1 MEQKP
6 TYEGRITGWFIL
18 IGVVIIILIPLSL
31 LYINLIRD
39 FLPSLPDLRAQ
50 KGFLN
55 TGASLASDISLLSY
69 VILLVPLIL
78 YGYWAARRQLF
89 NPHHKMA
96 MTLVTLVNWGVIA
109 FLMAVSYSGA
119 VPYYSENDPNKI
131 IIPTIHL
138 ITGGIAQILGTVNLI
153 RMWFEYRLPSVL
165 RYEPIKPQMRLTLL
179 LWIITALLGI
189 SIYITW
195 YGVPFQARETAPIS
209 TPEPGA
215 TPEATQDAANPAAT
229 EDASATPAAP
239 EDASATPA
247 ATEDA
252 SATPAAT
259 PEATESPEPA
269 ETEEATP
276 AATQSN

>member
-18 IGVVIIILIPLSL
+18 IGIVIIILVPLSL
-31 LYINLIRD
+31 VYTNLIRD

-50 KGFLN
+50 KGFMG
-55 TGASLASDISLLSY
+55 TGASLASDISLLAY
-69 VILLVPLIL
+69 VILLIPLML

-89 NPHHKMA
+89 NPHHKTA
-96 MTLVTLVNWGVIA
+96 MTLVTLINWGVIA
-109 FLMAVSYSGA
+109 YLMAVSYSGA
-119 VPYYSENDPNKI
+119 VPFYSQNDPNKI

-153 RMWFEYRLPSVL
+153 RMWFEYRLPSAL

-195 YGVPFQARETAPIS
+195 YGVPFQPRTTAPVT

-215 TPEATQDAANPAAT
+215 TPEATQDGANPAAT
-229 EDASATPAAP
+229 ADPAATAAP
-239 EDASATPA
+239 TEAATPA
-247 ATEDA
+247 ATEDV
-252 SATPAAT
+252 T
-259 PEATESPEPA
+259 PEATEAPA
-269 ETEEATP
+269 PAATEEATP